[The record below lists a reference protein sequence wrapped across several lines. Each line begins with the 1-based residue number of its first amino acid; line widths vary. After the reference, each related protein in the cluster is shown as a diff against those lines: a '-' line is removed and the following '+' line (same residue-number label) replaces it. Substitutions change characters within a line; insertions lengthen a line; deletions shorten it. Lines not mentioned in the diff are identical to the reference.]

1 MIVMEGSLMGAYDWS
16 RQYKV
21 GQKWRLRDGIE
32 TITVIRVHDNG
43 SMTAEWD
50 YKYDGFGNHL
60 KDTWDSQGW
69 FQDYWSPS
77 ANDLSNE
84 VK

>member
-1 MIVMEGSLMGAYDWS
+1 MGAYDWH
-16 RQYKV
+16 RNYRV

-32 TITVIRVHDNG
+32 TVTVIRVHDNG

-50 YKYDGFGNHL
+50 YHYGPTGKKL
-60 KDTWDSQGW
+60 TDTWDSQGW
-69 FQDYWSPS
+69 YNDYWSPS
-77 ANDLSNE
+77 DKDLSNE